1 MMAGTNAF
9 IVTKPSDAEITVT
22 RIFDAPRALAFDAFT
37 KPQMVKNWLLG
48 HGDWPLVECR
58 IDLRVG
64 GAFRYVWRNA
74 EKGECGVSGTYKEIS
89 PPARAVH
96 TELFDEDWTGGER
109 VFAAV
114 FTENDGRTTV
124 AVTVRYSARA
134 ARDGA
139 LETDM
144 TSGWSAA
151 YDRLDA
157 YLPSLAERTV

>member
-74 EKGECGVSGTYKEIS
+74 EKAECGVSGTYKEIS
-89 PPARAVH
+89 PPAR
-96 TELFDEDWTGGER
+96 
-109 VFAAV
+109 
-114 FTENDGRTTV
+114 
-124 AVTVRYSARA
+124 
-134 ARDGA
+134 DGA
-139 LETDM
+139 LETGM

-157 YLPSLAERTV
+157 YLPSLAERIV

>member
-74 EKGECGVSGTYKEIS
+74 EKANAASAEPIRKSRRPHATARLR
-89 PPARAVH
+89 PA
-96 TELFDEDWTGGER
+96 
-109 VFAAV
+109 
-114 FTENDGRTTV
+114 
-124 AVTVRYSARA
+124 
-134 ARDGA
+134 
-139 LETDM
+139 
-144 TSGWSAA
+144 
-151 YDRLDA
+151 
-157 YLPSLAERTV
+157 